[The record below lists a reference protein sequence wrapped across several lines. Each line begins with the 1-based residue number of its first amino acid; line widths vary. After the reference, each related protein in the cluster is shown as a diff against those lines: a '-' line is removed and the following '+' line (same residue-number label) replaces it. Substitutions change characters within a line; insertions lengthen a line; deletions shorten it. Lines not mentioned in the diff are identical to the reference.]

1 MKNYFV
7 QCLSGESSVVFKYS
21 RNLFFNV
28 LTNLIS
34 WDSNYAQ
41 IQIFWKQRSQN
52 SCTESVHFD
61 VFWIKSLT
69 KKICIVMCFRIRLA
83 VISPDLL
90 TRY

>member
-61 VFWIKSLT
+61 VFLDQVFNQK
-69 KKICIVMCFRIRLA
+69 
-83 VISPDLL
+83 DLHC
-90 TRY
+90 YVVSD